1 MHFSTHLNFSVILNY
16 LLCPKQHYTTLNL
29 KYGPPTIEVEDYLQ
43 IMRSPGL
50 APEAPSGPSYV
61 NVPQQP
67 PTDEEAAGYLQ
78 MSASPPKEALGVITD
93 EGGYLRMNIS
103 SPSVTYTNLTEER
116 RPMLATEAAAVD
128 NPQYHVLRDRK
139 RSEARSSG
147 FHSER
152 DSLSQSPDEQRN
164 HYQNVADKSVPV

>member
-1 MHFSTHLNFSVILNY
+1 M
-16 LLCPKQHYTTLNL
+16 
-29 KYGPPTIEVEDYLQ
+29 EDYLQ
-43 IMRSPGL
+43 IMR
-50 APEAPSGPSYV
+50 APNQAIDAPSGPSYV
-61 NVPQQP
+61 NVPLQP
-67 PTDEEAAGYLQ
+67 PTDEAAAGYLQ
-78 MSASPPKEALGVITD
+78 MSASPPKEAFGVITD

-103 SPSVTYTNLTEER
+103 SPSVTYTNLVGQPEEK

-164 HYQNVADKSVPV
+164 NHYQNVAAAADNSVPV